1 MTTGAP
7 LAAFAEINAARSA
20 RRQIPRHLEVAG
32 SDVNLPPQF
41 AEMST
46 PARAYGPR
54 LAAKPSTTHWQAR
67 SGPDRRYSRT
77 VSHPIE

>member
-20 RRQIPRHLEVAG
+20 RRQIPRRLEVAG
-32 SDVNLPPQF
+32 SDVNLRPQF

-46 PARAYGPR
+46 PARA
-54 LAAKPSTTHWQAR
+54 
-67 SGPDRRYSRT
+67 
-77 VSHPIE
+77 